1 MKLPIVCPVAGV
13 SFRQDEV
20 SRIRPGHRVLVER
33 DPDNAHD
40 PYACKISCR
49 GSLLGYVPKAVAR
62 RLCEGPLSSWYGTV
76 TEVLKGEELTGLRVR
91 IVGGLPP
98 AEEPVLEDEA
108 ATRPVVYARSGRRLG
123 ILVDTLGDKVLVRTD
138 AGSQVPYPRDLV
150 SCDGSPKPPKT
161 EEGT

>member
-1 MKLPIVCPVAGV
+1 M
-13 SFRQDEV
+13 
-20 SRIRPGHRVLVER
+20 
-33 DPDNAHD
+33 
-40 PYACKISCR
+40 
-49 GSLLGYVPKAVAR
+49 GYVPKAVAR

-150 SCDGSPKPPKT
+150 SCDGSPKPPQT